1 MQIIGVLQSVSDS
14 EEETAVANMQA
25 ICDNV
30 FVSKDT
36 QGFSEAVNDA
46 IANAYGTYTLI
57 DTVDSDF
64 ELMNPVFRYQQETSH
79 WEKMKTEIQPLHG
92 LFMVCL
98 LRYIPCLFKKI
109 KGRRWCVSKRYV

>member
-1 MQIIGVLQSVSDS
+1 
-14 EEETAVANMQA
+14 MQA

-46 IANAYGTYTLI
+46 IANAYGTYTLT

-64 ELMNPVFRYQQETSH
+64 ELDESS
-79 WEKMKTEIQPLHG
+79 IQVSAGNIALGG

-98 LRYIPCLFKKI
+98 LQYIPCLFKK
-109 KGRRWCVSKRYV
+109 K